1 MNLER
6 LTAEASEQ
14 LEELTASLAVTLQYF
29 QDMGGNASDLLDEQ
43 RPTLEG
49 ILLNLEE
56 TTRNFRRL
64 SATLADQPSAVLR
77 GAKAQGRKDG
87 ETP

>member
-1 MNLER
+1 
-6 LTAEASEQ
+6 
-14 LEELTASLAVTLQYF
+14 V
-29 QDMGGNASDLLDEQ
+29 GGNASDLLDQQ
-43 RPTLEG
+43 RPTIEE

-56 TTRNFRRL
+56 TTRNLRRL
-64 SATLADQPSAVLR
+64 SEILADQPSAIVR